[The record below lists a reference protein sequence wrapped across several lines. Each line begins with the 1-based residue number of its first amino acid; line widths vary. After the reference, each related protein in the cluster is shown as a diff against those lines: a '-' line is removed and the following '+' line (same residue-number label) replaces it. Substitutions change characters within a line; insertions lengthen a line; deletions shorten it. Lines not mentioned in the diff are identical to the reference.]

1 MKIVSFPE
9 QTAILAENQP
19 DYYLPMPVHRHFNDA
34 QGRITCCWRLSL
46 RERVKLLFTGHIWH
60 QVLTFYEPLQPQ
72 LLLLDKPEMYI
83 PTVKDI
89 L

>member
-9 QTAILAENQP
+9 QTVVIAENQP
-19 DYYLPMPVHRHFNDA
+19 EYIPIPAHRHYIDA

-60 QVLTFYEPLQPQ
+60 QVLTFDEPLQPQ
-72 LLLLDKPEMYI
+72 LLLIDKPDMWT
-83 PTVKDI
+83 PTLKDI
-89 L
+89 VG